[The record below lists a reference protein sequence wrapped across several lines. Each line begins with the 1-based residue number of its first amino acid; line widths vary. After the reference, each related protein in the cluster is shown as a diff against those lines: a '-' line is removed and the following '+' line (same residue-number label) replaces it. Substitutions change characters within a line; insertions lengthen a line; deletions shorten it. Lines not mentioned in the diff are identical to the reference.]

1 MGEIIDHEN
10 EEEETPEVP
19 IRRPESKTVARKT
32 ARRIQD
38 LIPELP
44 SDKYLKASKK
54 SKKHLKTSSS
64 GKTRMMSRSMRNQP
78 IQQPRSKSF
87 RSGKKFS
94 QPSMTLGSNVSSV
107 RRRIQLLRKFQ

>member
-1 MGEIIDHEN
+1 MFTSIKSFFGYSVEEERVPAMEKNELEGWEIIDHEN
-10 EEEETPEVP
+10 EKEETPEVP

-44 SDKYLKASKK
+44 SDKYQKASKK

-87 RSGKKFS
+87 R
-94 QPSMTLGSNVSSV
+94 N
-107 RRRIQLLRKFQ
+107 